1 MDAQKTLRE
10 RYLTLVRIIYLET
23 FDPRTFRLQTPQKVR
38 VASRQQFWGRRFR
51 GSSGAKS
58 FRAGL
63 LQPGRLCRIDTRIN
77 QGKLRG
83 TRR

>member
-38 VASRQQFWGRRFR
+38 VAGRQQFGGAAFAVFQARNRFE
-51 GSSGAKS
+51 
-58 FRAGL
+58 
-63 LQPGRLCRIDTRIN
+63 PDCRSL
-77 QGKLRG
+77 GVYVE
-83 TRR
+83 